1 MESSYRV
8 SRHKKESLM
17 EGVGIGLIVGVSS
30 ALALWLT
37 LRRAGLFRGGGK
49 PDCGCRSCH
58 SKKVKRT

>member
-1 MESSYRV
+1 
-8 SRHKKESLM
+8 M

-30 ALALWLT
+30 ALALWMT